1 MYKRKSSGWSQHLDF
16 MGLDILCLEVAL
28 FSGALLHVSW
38 QELSHSFAFWSLCL
52 GMAVVDLMVMVLMD
66 AYHGVIRRDSYQEL
80 KGVLTQTMYVLLG
93 IVVFVFLIRE
103 DHLNMFNVLVP
114 TIPFYAVLCF
124 NMRVLWKEYL
134 RKRLHLKN
142 RTGMLIVASKER
154 IHNVLTKLV
163 NHNYNSYRF
172 VGAALLEDEGDF
184 AEAER
189 ELAHIKHGDQEI
201 EALKVVANRSTLIS
215 YLINSWVDEV
225 YVDIAA
231 GDPMPV
237 ELINEIMGMGI
248 TVHVALNSMD
258 QLEARHKNVEWVC
271 GQVTITTSLGYVT
284 GRDLLLKRIMDI
296 AGGLVGCAITGVL
309 TLILAPFI
317 YSASPGPIFFKQM
330 RIGENGR
337 RFWIYKF
344 RSMYMDAEKRKQE
357 VAAAEGQQDHLM
369 FKMEH
374 DPRIIGQVQR
384 PDGSW
389 KKGIGGWIRDLSLD
403 EFPQFFNVLKG
414 DMSLVGTRPPTVDE
428 WERYEP
434 YHRGRMSTKP
444 GITGL
449 WQISGRSKI
458 RDFNQ
463 VVQLDR
469 EYIENWSLLLDCK
482 ILLRTVWVV
491 ITRSGAM

>member
-1 MYKRKSSGWSQHLDF
+1 MYKKKSSGWSQHLDF
-16 MGLDILCLEVAL
+16 MGLDILCLELAL
-28 FSGALLHVSW
+28 FFGALLQVGW
-38 QELSHSFAFWSLCL
+38 QELSHSFAFWSLCI

-66 AYHGVIRRDSYQEL
+66 AYHSVIRRDSYSEL
-80 KGVLTQTMYVLLG
+80 KGVLTQTMYVTMG

-103 DHLNMFNVLVP
+103 EHLNMFNILVP

-142 RTGMLIVASKER
+142 RTGMLVVAGKDR
-154 IHNVLTKLV
+154 MKGVLTKLV
-163 NHNYNSYRF
+163 NNNYNSYRF
-172 VGAALLEDEGDF
+172 VGVAVLESDADIASVEKDLADIMQEDKKIDALS
-184 AEAER
+184 
-189 ELAHIKHGDQEI
+189 
-201 EALKVVANRSTLIS
+201 VVATRDTLIQ

-225 YVDIAA
+225 YLDIP
-231 GDPMPV
+231 GGSRMPV
-237 ELINEIMGMGI
+237 DLINEIMGMGI
-248 TVHVALNSMD
+248 TVHVSMNEMD
-258 QLEARHKNVEWVC
+258 QIEARHKNVEWVC
-271 GQVTITTSLGYVT
+271 GQVAITTSLGYVS

-296 AGGLVGCAITGVL
+296 IGGSVGALITLLL
-309 TLILAPFI
+309 TVILGPFI
-317 YSASPGPIFFKQM
+317 YAASPGPIFFRQT

-337 RFWIYKF
+337 QFSMYKF
-344 RSMYMDAEKRKQE
+344 RSMYMDAEKRKKEIAASQGQE
-357 VAAAEGQQDHLM
+357 GHLM

-384 PDGSW
+384 PDGTW

-414 DMSLVGTRPPTVDE
+414 DMSLVGTRPPTLDE
-428 WERYEP
+428 WEHYEP

-449 WQISGRSKI
+449 WQTSGRSRI

-491 ITRSGAM
+491 LTRKGAM

>member
-28 FSGALLHVSW
+28 FSGVMLHADW
-38 QELSHSFAFWSLCL
+38 QKVFHTFAFWSLCV

-66 AYHGVIRRDSYQEL
+66 AYHSVIRRDSYQEL
-80 KGVLTQTMYVLLG
+80 KGVLTQTMYVIMG
-93 IVVFVFLIRE
+93 IVAFVFLIRE
-103 DHLNMFNVLVP
+103 EHLNMFNVLVP
-114 TIPFYAVLCF
+114 TIPFYVVLCF
-124 NMRVLWKEYL
+124 SMRVLWKEYL

-142 RTGMLIVASKER
+142 RTGMLIVASKDR
-154 IHNVLTKLV
+154 LKGVLTKLV

-172 VGAALLEDEGDF
+172 VGVAVLENDADIAAVEGD
-184 AEAER
+184 
-189 ELAHIKHGDQEI
+189 LADIMQGEKKID
-201 EALKVVANRSTLIS
+201 ALRVVAKRDSLIQ

-225 YVDIAA
+225 YLDIPP
-231 GDPMPV
+231 GDSMPV
-237 ELINEIMGMGI
+237 DLINEIMGMGI
-248 TVHVALNSMD
+248 TVHVSLNEMD
-258 QLEARHKNVEWVC
+258 QIEARHKNVEWVC
-271 GQVTITTSLGYVT
+271 GQVAITTSLGYVS

-296 AGGLVGCAITGVL
+296 VGGSIGALFTLLL
-309 TLILAPFI
+309 TVILGPFI
-317 YSASPGPIFFKQM
+317 YAASPGPIFFKQT

-337 RFWIYKF
+337 KFSMYKF

-357 VAAAEGQQDHLM
+357 VAASQGQDGHLM

-384 PDGSW
+384 PDGTW

-414 DMSLVGTRPPTVDE
+414 DMSLVGTRPPTLDE
-428 WERYEP
+428 WEHYEP

-449 WQISGRSKI
+449 WQVSGRSRI

-482 ILLRTVWVV
+482 ILLRTVWAVLS
-491 ITRSGAM
+491 RKGAM

>member
-1 MYKRKSSGWSQHLDF
+1 MYKKKTSGWSQHTDF
-16 MGLDILCLEVAL
+16 MGLDILCLELAWL
-28 FSGALLHVSW
+28 FSAMIRTPFA
-38 QELSHSFAFWSLCL
+38 ELIRNTSFWTLSI
-52 GMAVVDLMVMVLMD
+52 GMAFIDLLIMVLMD
-66 AYHGVIRRDSYQEL
+66 SYHSVIRRDSYREL
-80 KGVLTQTMYVLLG
+80 GGVLKQTVYLTVGLIMFVLILRNDA
-93 IVVFVFLIRE
+93 IDLTHVLI
-103 DHLNMFNVLVP
+103 P
-114 TIPFYAVLCF
+114 TLPVYILLCF
-124 NMRVLWKEYL
+124 NMRVLWKEHL

-142 RTGMLIVASKER
+142 RTGMLVVAEKNR
-154 IHNVLTKLV
+154 LRDVITALI

-172 VGAALLEDEGDF
+172 VGAALLENEGDIQ
-184 AEAER
+184 EAEK
-189 ELAHIKHGDQEI
+189 ELHHIMQGDQEI
-201 EALKVVANRSTLIS
+201 EALSVVANRSTLIQ

-225 YVDIAA
+225 YLDTPA
-231 GDPMPV
+231 GQLMPV
-237 ELINEIMGMGI
+237 ELINEIMSMGI
-248 TVHVALNSMD
+248 TVHVAMNSMD

-271 GQVTITTSLGYVT
+271 GQATITTSLGYVS

-296 AGGLVGCAITGVL
+296 AGGFVGCVVTALL
-309 TLILAPFI
+309 TIILGPLIYA
-317 YSASPGPIFFKQM
+317 ASPGPIFFRQV

-344 RSMYMDAEKRKQE
+344 RSMYMDAEKRKKE
-357 VAAAEGQQDHLM
+357 VAAADGQQDHLM

-403 EFPQFFNVLKG
+403 EFPQFLNVLKG

-469 EYIENWSLLLDCK
+469 EYIEDWSLLLDCR

-491 ITRSGAM
+491 LTRRGAM

>member
-1 MYKRKSSGWSQHLDF
+1 MYKRKTSGWSQHLDF
-16 MGLDILCLEVAL
+16 MGMDILCLELAYL
-28 FSGALLHVSW
+28 GSCMIRSSWTELLKSTT
-38 QELSHSFAFWSLCL
+38 FWVLCV
-52 GMAVVDLMVMVLMD
+52 GMAFVDLLIMVLMD
-66 AYHGVIRRDSYQEL
+66 AYHSVIRRDSYKEV
-80 KGVLTQTMYVLLG
+80 KGVMNQAVYLTVGL
-93 IVVFVFLIRE
+93 VVFVLLQRNDSI
-103 DHLNMFNVLVP
+103 NIVQVLVP
-114 TIPFYAVLCF
+114 TLPIYILLCF
-124 NMRVLWKEYL
+124 NMRVLWKEHL

-142 RTGMLIVASKER
+142 RTGMLVVAEKDR
-154 IHNVLTKLV
+154 LRDVITALV

-172 VGAALLEDEGDF
+172 VGAALLESDRDIK
-184 AEAER
+184 EAEK
-189 ELAHIKHGDQEI
+189 ELVHIRHGEQEI
-201 EALKVVANRSTLIS
+201 AALSVVANRSTLIP

-225 YVDIAA
+225 YLDTPA
-231 GDPMPV
+231 GQPMPV

-248 TVHVALNSMD
+248 TVHVAMNSMD

-271 GQVTITTSLGYVT
+271 GQATITTSLGYVT
-284 GRDLLLKRIMDI
+284 GRDLLLKRIMDV
-296 AGGLVGCAITGVL
+296 AGGLVGCVITALL
-309 TLILAPFI
+309 TLVLAPFI

-357 VAAAEGQQDHLM
+357 VAVAEGQQDHLM

-414 DMSLVGTRPPTVDE
+414 DMSLVGTRPPTLDE
-428 WERYEP
+428 WARYEP

-449 WQISGRSKI
+449 WQVSGRSKI

-491 ITRSGAM
+491 LTRRGAM

>member
-1 MYKRKSSGWSQHLDF
+1 MYKKKTSGWSQHMDF
-16 MGLDILCLEVAL
+16 MGLDILCLELAWLGSSLIRVPFGELIRDINFWAL
-28 FSGALLHVSW
+28 SI
-38 QELSHSFAFWSLCL
+38 
-52 GMAVVDLMVMVLMD
+52 GMAFIDLLIMVLMD
-66 AYHGVIRRDSYQEL
+66 SYHSVIRRDSYREL
-80 KGVLTQTMYVLLG
+80 GGVLKQTVYLTVGLIMFVLMLRNDA
-93 IVVFVFLIRE
+93 IDLTHVLI
-103 DHLNMFNVLVP
+103 P
-114 TIPFYAVLCF
+114 TLPVYILLCF
-124 NMRVLWKEYL
+124 NMRVLWKEHL

-142 RTGMLIVASKER
+142 RTGMLVVAEKNR
-154 IHNVLTKLV
+154 LRDVITALI

-172 VGAALLEDEGDF
+172 VGAALLENEGDIQ
-184 AEAER
+184 EAEK
-189 ELAHIKHGDQEI
+189 ELQHIMQGDQEI
-201 EALKVVANRSTLIS
+201 EALSVVANRSTLIQ

-225 YVDIAA
+225 YLDTPA
-231 GDPMPV
+231 GQLMPV
-237 ELINEIMGMGI
+237 ELINEIMSMGI
-248 TVHVALNSMD
+248 TVHVAMNSMD

-271 GQVTITTSLGYVT
+271 GQATITTSLGYVS

-296 AGGLVGCAITGVL
+296 AGGFVGCVVTALL
-309 TLILAPFI
+309 TIILGPLIYA
-317 YSASPGPIFFKQM
+317 ASPGPIFFKQV

-344 RSMYMDAEKRKQE
+344 RSMYMDAEKRKKE
-357 VAAAEGQQDHLM
+357 VAAADGQQDHLM

-403 EFPQFFNVLKG
+403 EFPQFLNVLKG

-469 EYIENWSLLLDCK
+469 EYIENWSLRLDFR

-491 ITRSGAM
+491 LTRRGAM

>member
-1 MYKRKSSGWSQHLDF
+1 MYKRKTSGWSQHLDF
-16 MGLDILCLEVAL
+16 MGLDILCLEIAL
-28 FSGALLHVSW
+28 FSGALLHPDW
-38 QELSHSFAFWSLCL
+38 RELSRSFAFWSLCV

-66 AYHGVIRRDSYQEL
+66 AYHGVIRRDSYQEF
-80 KGVLTQTMYVLLG
+80 KGVLSQTMYVILG
-93 IVVFVFLIRE
+93 IVVFVFMIHE
-103 DHLNMFNVLVP
+103 EKLNLFNVLVP

-142 RTGMLIVASKER
+142 RTGMLIVAGKDR
-154 IHNVLTKLV
+154 VKGVLTKLV

-172 VGAALLEDEGDF
+172 IGVAVLENDAD
-184 AEAER
+184 
-189 ELAHIKHGDQEI
+189 I
-201 EALKVVANRSTLIS
+201 EAVERDLADIKQGAKTIDAFRVVAIRDTLIQ

-225 YVDIAA
+225 YLDIPP
-231 GDPMPV
+231 GDRMPV
-237 ELINEIMGMGI
+237 DLINEIMGMGI
-248 TVHVALNSMD
+248 TVHVSMNEMD
-258 QLEARHKNVEWVC
+258 QIEARHKNVEWVC
-271 GQVTITTSLGYVT
+271 GQVAITTSLGYVS

-296 AGGLVGCAITGVL
+296 IGGSVGTLL
-309 TLILAPFI
+309 TLLLTLVIGPFI
-317 YSASPGPIFFKQM
+317 YAASPGPIFFKQT

-337 RFWIYKF
+337 KFSMYKF

-357 VAAAEGQQDHLM
+357 LAASQGQEGHLM

-374 DPRIIGQVQR
+374 DPRIIGQVQKA
-384 PDGSW
+384 DGTW

-403 EFPQFFNVLKG
+403 EIPQFFNVLKG
-414 DMSLVGTRPPTVDE
+414 DMSMVGTRPPTLDE
-428 WERYEP
+428 WTNYEP

-449 WQISGRSKI
+449 WQVSGRSKI

-482 ILLRTVWVV
+482 ILLRTVLVV
-491 ITRSGAM
+491 LTRKGAM

>member
-28 FSGALLHVSW
+28 FSGALLHMSW

-142 RTGMLIVASKER
+142 RTGMLIVASRER

-172 VGAALLEDEGDF
+172 VGVAVLEDDADIASVERDLADIMQGDKK
-184 AEAER
+184 
-189 ELAHIKHGDQEI
+189 ID
-201 EALKVVANRSTLIS
+201 ALRVVATRDTLVQ

-225 YVDIAA
+225 YLDIPA
-231 GDPMPV
+231 GSRMPV

-248 TVHVALNSMD
+248 TVHVAMNEMD
-258 QLEARHKNVEWVC
+258 QIEARHKNVEWVC
-271 GQVTITTSLGYVT
+271 GQVAITTSLGYVS
-284 GRDLLLKRIMDI
+284 GRDLLLKRLMDI
-296 AGGLVGCAITGVL
+296 IGGSVGALITLLL
-309 TLILAPFI
+309 TVALGPFI
-317 YSASPGPIFFKQM
+317 YAASPGPIFFKQT

-337 RFWIYKF
+337 QFSMYKF

-357 VAAAEGQQDHLM
+357 VAASQGQEGHLM

-384 PDGSW
+384 PDGTW

-414 DMSLVGTRPPTVDE
+414 DMSLVGTRPPTLDE
-428 WERYEP
+428 WEHYEP
-434 YHRGRMSTKP
+434 
-444 GITGL
+444 
-449 WQISGRSKI
+449 
-458 RDFNQ
+458 
-463 VVQLDR
+463 
-469 EYIENWSLLLDCK
+469 
-482 ILLRTVWVV
+482 
-491 ITRSGAM
+491 

>member
-16 MGLDILCLEVAL
+16 MALDILCLEIAMI
-28 FSGALLHVSW
+28 SGALLHVSW
-38 QELSHSFAFWSLCL
+38 SSLAHSFVFWSLCV
-52 GMAVVDLMVMVLMD
+52 GSGVVDLMVMVLMD
-66 AYHGVIRRDSYQEL
+66 AYHSVIRRDAYREL
-80 KGVLTQTMYVLLG
+80 RVVLKQTMYVTIG
-93 IVVFVFLIRE
+93 IIVFVFLMRE
-103 DHLNMFNVLVP
+103 DELNMINVLVP
-114 TIPFYAVLCF
+114 AVPFYTMLCF
-124 NMRVLWKEYL
+124 SMRVLWKEYL
-134 RKRLHLKN
+134 RQRLHLKN
-142 RTGMLIVASKER
+142 HTGMLVVAEPDR
-154 IHNVLTKLV
+154 LRGVVTELV

-172 VGAALLEDEGDF
+172 VGAALLDDQADIPAVEAGLADIMQGDKK
-184 AEAER
+184 
-189 ELAHIKHGDQEI
+189 ID
-201 EALKVVANRSTLIS
+201 ALRVVATRNTLIQ

-225 YVDIAA
+225 YIDIPA
-231 GDPMPV
+231 GDAMPV
-237 ELINEIMGMGI
+237 ALINEIMGMGI
-248 TVHVALNSMD
+248 TVHVAMNEMD
-258 QLEARHKNVEWVC
+258 QIEARHKNVEWVC

-284 GRDLLLKRIMDI
+284 GRDLLLKRLMDI
-296 AGGLVGCAITGVL
+296 AGGLVGSVITLLLTIVL
-309 TLILAPFI
+309 GPFI
-317 YSASPGPIFFKQM
+317 YAASPGPIFFKQT

-337 RFWIYKF
+337 KFSIYKF

-357 VAAAEGQQDHLM
+357 VAASQGEEDHLM

-374 DPRIIGQVQR
+374 DPRIIGQKQK
-384 PDGSW
+384 PDGTW
-389 KKGIGGWIRDLSLD
+389 EKGIGGWIRDLSLD

-414 DMSLVGTRPPTVDE
+414 EMSLVGTRPPTVDE

-491 ITRSGAM
+491 LTRKGAM

>member
-1 MYKRKSSGWSQHLDF
+1 MYKRKTSGWSQHLDF
-16 MGLDILCLEVAL
+16 MALDILCLEIAWL
-28 FSGALLHVSW
+28 GSALLRSSW
-38 QELSHSFAFWSLCL
+38 QELCYNTTFWVLCV
-52 GMAVVDLMVMVLMD
+52 GMAFIDLLTMVLMD
-66 AYHGVIRRDSYQEL
+66 AYHSVIRRDSYKEAR
-80 KGVLTQTMYVLLG
+80 GVFNQTLYLTAGL
-93 IVVFVFLIRE
+93 VVFVLLLRNDSINTVQVLMPTLPIYFL
-103 DHLNMFNVLVP
+103 
-114 TIPFYAVLCF
+114 LCL
-124 NMRVLWKEYL
+124 NMRVLWKEHL
-134 RKRLHLKN
+134 RKHLHLKN
-142 RTGMLIVASKER
+142 RTGMLVVAAQSR
-154 IHNVLTKLV
+154 LRDVVTALV